1 MANEVVVFPD
11 CVDALCDYLRA
22 ELSTRGYAGIHV
34 GVEVPATRPDR
45 FVRLLNTGGTRN
57 TDPGVPLADQ
67 QVTVEAWANLEQDS
81 QDLAQLCR
89 GLVWAARG
97 TVTAVTVYRVVEVA
111 GPGHQPDPLSNQ
123 HRHTATYLVTY
134 RGSAA

>member
-1 MANEVVVFPD
+1 VAEVVVFPD
-11 CVDALCDYLRA
+11 CVAALTGYLADQLDA
-22 ELSTRGYAGIHV
+22 RGYTGIHV
-34 GVEVPATRPDR
+34 GVEVPATRPTR
-45 FVRLLNTGGTRN
+45 FVRLLSTGGTRN

-97 TVTAVTVYRVVEVA
+97 DTTGVTVYAVAEVA

-123 HRHTATYLVTY
+123 HRHTATYLVQD